1 MLTKKMLVTGI
12 AGALVLSA
20 CAAPATP
27 APTSTPV
34 PTAPPPT
41 EAPAPDI
48 VDTAVAAG
56 TFTTLAAALEA
67 AGLVETLK
75 GEGPFTVF
83 APTDEAFAKLDKALL
98 DDLLKPENKDTL
110 VAILTYHVV
119 PGKVTAADVVKLTSA
134 KTVQGEEITIK
145 VDGNTVMVNDAK
157 VTQTD
162 IAARNGVI
170 HVIDTVILPPTVAE
184 KLAAPAQDIVEVAV
198 AAGNFKTLAAALEA
212 AGLVETLKGE
222 GPFTVFA
229 PTDEAFAK
237 LDKALL
243 DDLLKPENKD
253 TLVAILTYHV
263 VPGKVT
269 AADVVNLTSAKT
281 VQGEE
286 ITIKVDGNTVMVNDA
301 KVTQTDIAASN
312 GVIHVIDTVILPPT
326 VAEKLAAPAQDI
338 VEVAVAA
345 GSFKTLA
352 AALEAAGLVETL
364 KGEGP
369 FTVFAPTDEAFAKL
383 DKALLDDL
391 LKPENKDTL
400 VAILTYHVVPGK
412 VTAAD
417 VVNLTSAKTVQ
428 GEEITIKVDGNT
440 VMVNDAKVTQTDIAA
455 RNGVIHV
462 IDTVILPPTVAEKL
476 AAPAQ
481 DIVEVAVAA
490 GNFKTL
496 AAALEAAGLVETL
509 KGEGPFT
516 VFAPTDEAFAKLDK
530 KLLDDLLKPANKD
543 RLVAILTY
551 HVVPGKVTA
560 ADVVKLNKAKTV
572 QGEEIT
578 IKVDGNTVMVN
589 NAKVTQTDI
598 AARNGVIHVI
608 DTVILPPS
616 LR

>member
-41 EAPAPDI
+41 EVPAPDI

-56 TFTTLAAALEA
+56 TFT
-67 AGLVETLK
+67 
-75 GEGPFTVF
+75 
-83 APTDEAFAKLDKALL
+83 
-98 DDLLKPENKDTL
+98 
-110 VAILTYHVV
+110 
-119 PGKVTAADVVKLTSA
+119 
-134 KTVQGEEITIK
+134 
-145 VDGNTVMVNDAK
+145 
-157 VTQTD
+157 
-162 IAARNGVI
+162 
-170 HVIDTVILPPTVAE
+170 
-184 KLAAPAQDIVEVAV
+184 
-198 AAGNFKTLAAALEA
+198 
-212 AGLVETLKGE
+212 
-222 GPFTVFA
+222 
-229 PTDEAFAK
+229 
-237 LDKALL
+237 
-243 DDLLKPENKD
+243 
-253 TLVAILTYHV
+253 
-263 VPGKVT
+263 
-269 AADVVNLTSAKT
+269 
-281 VQGEE
+281 
-286 ITIKVDGNTVMVNDA
+286 
-301 KVTQTDIAASN
+301 
-312 GVIHVIDTVILPPT
+312 
-326 VAEKLAAPAQDI
+326 
-338 VEVAVAA
+338 
-345 GSFKTLA
+345 TLA

-530 KLLDDLLKPANKD
+530 ALLDDLLKPENKDTLVAILTYHVVPGKVTAADVVNLTSAETVQGEEITIKVDGNTVMVNDAKVTQTDIAASNGVIHVIDTVILPPTVAEKLAAPAQDIVEVAVAAGNFKTLAAALEAAGLVETLKGEGPFTVFAPTDEAFAKLDKALLDDLLKPENKDTLVAILTYHVVPGKVTAADVVNLTSAETVQGEEITIKVDGNTVMVNDAKVTQTDIAARNGVIHVIDTVILPPTVAEKLAAPAQDIVEVAVAAGNFKTLAAALEAAGLVETLKGEGPFTVFAPTDEAFAKLDKKLLDDLLKPANKD

-589 NAKVTQTDI
+589 DAKVTQTDI
-598 AARNGVIHVI
+598 AASNGVIHVI